1 MTEEKP
7 IKLDNSLATTALP
20 PVTNN
25 PLYKD
30 LVIKIG
36 AFKLANPGLSEEKIQ
51 EQLGKHIRNYIANKK
66 GEWKAKVS
74 EYLGEIHRRHKQETE
89 DETNNQTN

>member
-1 MTEEKP
+1 MTAEEKE
-7 IKLDNSLATTALP
+7 IRLDNSLATTALP

-30 LVIKIG
+30 LVIRIG
-36 AFKLANPGLSEEKIQ
+36 AFKLANPQLTEEKIQ

-74 EYLGEIHRRHKQETE
+74 EYLGEIHRRHKQN
-89 DETNNQTN
+89 ETN

>member
-1 MTEEKP
+1 MEETKK
-7 IKLDNSLATTALP
+7 IRLDNSLATTALP

-36 AFKLANPGLSEEKIQ
+36 AFKLANPQLTEEKIQ
-51 EQLGKHIRNYIANKK
+51 EQLGKHIRGYISSK
-66 GEWKAKVS
+66 GHEWRPKLVA
-74 EYLGEIHRRHKQETE
+74 YLDEIHRRHKQES
-89 DETNNQTN
+89 

>member
-1 MTEEKP
+1 MSEKNT
-7 IKLDNSLATTALP
+7 IRLDNSHAWTMLP

-30 LVIKIG
+30 LKLKIG
-36 AFKLANPGLSEEKIQ
+36 AFKLANPELTEEQMQ

-66 GEWKAKVS
+66 HEWRPKLL
-74 EYLGEIHRRHKQETE
+74 EYLDEICRRHKQEE
-89 DETNNQTN
+89 G

>member
-1 MTEEKP
+1 MTEETKP
-7 IKLDNSLATTALP
+7 IRLDNSHAWTMLP

-30 LVIKIG
+30 LTLKIG
-36 AFKLANPGLSEEKIQ
+36 AFKLANPKLTEEQMQ

-66 GEWKAKVS
+66 HEWKPKLL
-74 EYLGEIHRRHKQETE
+74 EYLDEIHRRHQQEE
-89 DETNNQTN
+89 G